1 MAEDVKIYVSETVE
15 RVEIKVSDPFPA
27 NVLPTGTLEINDIKA
42 NTLSS
47 VESGGSIPS
56 EIYGWFK
63 AKFTSL
69 VDKLVS
75 SWIHGLLFVTKAIDE
90 ALTSLQTTVSEHST
104 SLNKQGESI
113 KSLQTSLSGQAIDIN
128 LMDSRLDNLENNVIF
143 ETTLNND
150 AVQIDITGL
159 NIPEGVPFKIMI
171 KGAGYDNLYAMLR
184 INGINTSSYHY
195 QVSTIYTHFVVLT
208 AITRYLNY
216 LSFVL
221 FGGNVIGNV
230 TYSRDASGTRTG
242 GIIQQSTFGLSIT
255 SITSIS
261 IIRIGTSVFTSGT
274 KIKLVRA

>member
-1 MAEDVKIYVSETVE
+1 MDEDVKIYVNETVE
-15 RVEIKVSDPFPA
+15 KVEIKVSDPFPT

-47 VESGGSIPS
+47 SEVGGSIPAV
-56 EIYGWFK
+56 IYTWFK
-63 AKFTSL
+63 GLFTALIDGSL
-69 VDKLVS
+69 KSYIIGV
-75 SWIHGLLFVTKAIDE
+75 
-90 ALTSLQTTVSEHST
+90 LTILKDLATRV
-104 SLNKQGESI
+104 GV
-113 KSLQTSLSGQAIDIN
+113 
-128 LMDSRLDNLENNVIF
+128 LENTTLF
-143 ETTLNND
+143 ETTLTGD
-150 AVQIDITGL
+150 TTQIDITGL
-159 NIPEGVPFKIMI
+159 SIAEGVPFKIMI
-171 KGAGYDNLYAMLR
+171 KGAGYDGLSAMLR

-195 QVSTIYTHFVVLT
+195 YLSTIYSYFTVLT

-216 LSFVL
+216 FSFVL

-230 TYSRDASGTRTG
+230 TYSRDVSGTVTG